1 MAPRHEHRARW
12 EITEVLDRTDL
23 AALLDQLTQPAGR
36 LGPGRRWHCPLP
48 DHDDH
53 HASVTMFRDRHG
65 HERWRCWSAD
75 HRGDAIDLVT
85 ITHGAT
91 RADAIDWLAT
101 RAGMIPDRPLP
112 PLASK
117 RTPPATAAAVTMSP
131 LVSRYVQACERV
143 LRSPHGRPVLDWLHA
158 RGFDDATIAANR
170 LGADPGRQLMRRA
183 RGLPYGADVAA
194 VLPALDIA
202 GNVTYVQARY

>member
-23 AALLDQLTQPAGR
+23 AALLDELTQPAGR

-85 ITHGAT
+85 ITQGST

-101 RAGMIPDRPLP
+101 PRRHAPRPAPPTPATQTHPTGDGRGGDDEPARRPLRAGLRTCAAQPARPP
-112 PLASK
+112 GPRLAT
-117 RTPPATAAAVTMSP
+117 RTRVRRRHHRRQPARRRPRPAV
-131 LVSRYVQACERV
+131 
-143 LRSPHGRPVLDWLHA
+143 
-158 RGFDDATIAANR
+158 
-170 LGADPGRQLMRRA
+170 
-183 RGLPYGADVAA
+183 
-194 VLPALDIA
+194 
-202 GNVTYVQARY
+202 